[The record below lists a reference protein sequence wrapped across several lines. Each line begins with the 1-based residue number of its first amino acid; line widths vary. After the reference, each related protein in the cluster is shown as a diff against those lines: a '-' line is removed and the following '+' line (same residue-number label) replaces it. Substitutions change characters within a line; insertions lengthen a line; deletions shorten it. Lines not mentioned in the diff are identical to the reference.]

1 MASTTLEGASKR
13 PVPWHLW
20 AVGIVAVL
28 WNSIGAYDYVM
39 TRYAGL
45 DYLRQAGMDEAF
57 VAEFARM
64 PMWMSVAWPVA
75 VWSAVLGSILLLARS
90 RWAFLAFA
98 VSLGVYLLNLV
109 HNYGLSQLG
118 AMGGTS
124 GLVVATGIALSLVF
138 LIWYSRMMTKR
149 GVLR

>member
-1 MASTTLEGASKR
+1 MASTLMSAGSR
-13 PVPWHLW
+13 RVPWHLW
-20 AVGIVAVL
+20 VVGVVAVL

-39 TRYAGL
+39 TMYGGM
-45 DYLRQAGMDEAF
+45 DYLRQAGFDEAF

-75 VWSAVLGSILLLARS
+75 VWSAVAGSVLLLMRS
-90 RWAFLAFA
+90 RWAFPAFV
-98 VSLGVYLLNLV
+98 VSLAVYALNLL
-109 HNYGLSQLG
+109 HNYGLSELG
-118 AMGGTS
+118 AMGGTA
-124 GLVVATGIALSLVF
+124 GLVIASIITLSLMF